1 MNVKQILCHSF
12 LGIEGMT
19 KYLIFFPAARM
30 QVQIHVMILCFDVNL
45 PVSISESPESRVISR
60 FVLVSPP
67 SSWQFGQHC
76 ELRPLILC
84 N

>member
-30 QVQIHVMILCFDVNL
+30 QVQIHVMIF
-45 PVSISESPESRVISR
+45 
-60 FVLVSPP
+60 FVLMLIFHEASLNLLSQESFLGLYSFLLQVPG
-67 SSWQFGQHC
+67 SSV
-76 ELRPLILC
+76 
-84 N
+84 NTVN